1 MNFASIMTI
10 GALQASSL
18 QSLRARATPAL
29 TSTESAT
36 NVSFDPW
43 FDPWLPCDFAKS
55 ITAGV
60 ARSPGAQQPPPRPQL
75 GESGE
80 LIKIVA
86 ATEVRARQTE
96 ARSNNW
102 LMWWPARCRTLA
114 QGCGGA
120 G

>member
-1 MNFASIMTI
+1 V
-10 GALQASSL
+10 
-18 QSLRARATPAL
+18 RARPLLL

-60 ARSPGAQQPPPRPQL
+60 ARSAGAQQRPSRPQRC
-75 GESGE
+75 ESGE

-96 ARSNNW
+96 ARFNKVDVMAGPDAERWRN
-102 LMWWPARCRTLA
+102 
-114 QGCGGA
+114 GA
-120 G
+120 EASGQKKSGQKKE